1 MEMLHIQDKALFAE
15 KGRQLFADSSNWVC
29 SVKVIKPTDTTHEM
43 TLQLIE
49 LARKVAQE
57 VGLKEV

>member
-1 MEMLHIQDKALFAE
+1 MHNIQDKAQFAE
-15 KGRQLFADSSNWVC
+15 KGRRLFADSSNWGY
-29 SVKVIKPTDTTHEM
+29 SVKVIKPTDTIHEM

-57 VGLKEV
+57 VGLKDV

>member
-1 MEMLHIQDKALFAE
+1 MLHIQDKALFAE
-15 KGRQLFADSSNWVC
+15 KGRQLFADSSNWGC
-29 SVKVIKPTDTTHEM
+29 SVKAIKPTDTTHEM

-57 VGLKEV
+57 VGLKDV